1 MACVDYT
8 GAKII
13 NLSMTTADRRDRIVN
28 GPVSFQELRRLVF
41 KSLSLPDLFDNFN
54 VFRSPPNDKGHYKK
68 YEFCGDYGEVE
79 NVYMYDVNANGAMC
93 DLIKSMSKNYR
104 TNFVLDIRLKNG
116 RMVNVSHDVTKL
128 WFSTTSWRMC
138 RGN

>member
-1 MACVDYT
+1 MSTMDYT

-41 KSLSLPDLFDNFN
+41 RSLSLPDLFDNFS
-54 VFRSPPNDKGHYKK
+54 VFKSQPNDKGHYKK
-68 YEFCGDYGEVE
+68 YNFCGDYGEVE
-79 NVYMYDVNANGAMC
+79 HVYMYDVNANEAMR
-93 DLIKSMSKNYR
+93 DVARTMTMNYG

-116 RMVNVSHDVTKL
+116 RLVNVSHDVTKL
-128 WFSTTSWRMC
+128 WCQSF
-138 RGN
+138 